1 MSDQQPL
8 QKFGGGVFAQLSIMM
23 FLQFFLWGAW
33 YVTMNPYMDE
43 MGMEPRM
50 IGWAYTM
57 GPIAAIVSPFFL
69 GIIADR
75 FFPTERVLAIMHLLG
90 GVLLCLAPLAA
101 EQSSQLF
108 VTIVLAHMLC
118 YMPTLGLTSSLAMHN
133 MTNSEKQF
141 PMIRVFGTIGW
152 IVAGLIISAFSFDKS
167 PNMFYLAGGSGIL
180 LGLFSFTLPH
190 TPAPS
195 KGEPFSAREALGLD
209 SLVLLKNRSFAVFC
223 VCSFLICIPL
233 AAYYSF
239 AGTYV
244 GKMGFENIAAT
255 MSIGQGSEIFFMII
269 IPFCFARL
277 GVKWMLAIGMLAW
290 VARYGLFAAGATDQ
304 VRWMV
309 IAGIVLHGI
318 CYDFFFVT
326 GQIYVDN
333 ESGAKIRGQAQ
344 GFYVLLTQG
353 LGMLIGA
360 QLVGRLVGHYTTEL
374 TDETS
379 VVDWKTVWIYPAV
392 FALVV
397 LIIFLIFF
405 KHRKTSMS
413 EEQIADQA
421 EIPEPI

>member
-1 MSDQQPL
+1 MSDQQPSH
-8 QKFGGGVFAQLSIMM
+8 KFGGVVFTQLSVMM

-33 YVTMNPYMDE
+33 YVTMNPFME
-43 MGMEPRM
+43 AQGMAAEM

-75 FFPTERVLAIMHLLG
+75 LFPTERVLGVMHLLG
-90 GVLLCLAPLAA
+90 GVLLCLAPFAA
-101 EQSSQLF
+101 QQSSGFF
-108 VTIVLAHMLC
+108 VTVVLAHMLC

-152 IVAGLIISAFSFDKS
+152 IVAGLIISASGFDKS
-167 PNMFYLAGGSGIL
+167 QNMFYLAGASGIL
-180 LGLFSFTLPH
+180 LGLFSFSLPH

-223 VCSFLICIPL
+223 LCSFLICIPL

-255 MSIGQGSEIFFMII
+255 MSIGQGSEIFFMLV

-333 ESGAKIRGQAQ
+333 ESGPKIRGQAQ

-374 TDETS
+374 ADGTS
-379 VVDWKTVWIYPAV
+379 VVDWKTVWTYPAI
-392 FALVV
+392 FAFVV
-397 LIIFLIFF
+397 LIVFVLLF
-405 KHRKTSMS
+405 KHRNSTMTTDEVI
-413 EEQIADQA
+413 EEA
-421 EIPEPI
+421 EIPDPV

>member
-8 QKFGGGVFAQLSIMM
+8 PKFGGGVFAQLSIMM

-209 SLVLLKNRSFAVFC
+209 
-223 VCSFLICIPL
+223 
-233 AAYYSF
+233 
-239 AGTYV
+239 
-244 GKMGFENIAAT
+244 
-255 MSIGQGSEIFFMII
+255 
-269 IPFCFARL
+269 
-277 GVKWMLAIGMLAW
+277 
-290 VARYGLFAAGATDQ
+290 
-304 VRWMV
+304 
-309 IAGIVLHGI
+309 
-318 CYDFFFVT
+318 
-326 GQIYVDN
+326 
-333 ESGAKIRGQAQ
+333 
-344 GFYVLLTQG
+344 
-353 LGMLIGA
+353 
-360 QLVGRLVGHYTTEL
+360 
-374 TDETS
+374 
-379 VVDWKTVWIYPAV
+379 
-392 FALVV
+392 
-397 LIIFLIFF
+397 
-405 KHRKTSMS
+405 
-413 EEQIADQA
+413 
-421 EIPEPI
+421 